1 MYEFTLRHIH
11 SEFLK
16 DQHHWLHRSN
26 TPYLCNS
33 VWMAHVDDVLDV
45 LLRDDLFSWSHW
57 YDEAPMNILF
67 FHLQKRKLCVAR
79 DAFATHTTYYH
90 DTMHE
95 GLTWDMH
102 GTAARLMDRVLDVE
116 VVRPEV

>member
-45 LLRDDLFSWSHW
+45 LLRMICF
-57 YDEAPMNILF
+57 PGVIG
-67 FHLQKRKLCVAR
+67 
-79 DAFATHTTYYH
+79 TT
-90 DTMHE
+90 
-95 GLTWDMH
+95 
-102 GTAARLMDRVLDVE
+102 R
-116 VVRPEV
+116 RP